1 MNSNISFLGI
11 ITKAGKVVSGDESV
25 LDTIRSGKA
34 KLVLVASDASDNTIK
49 KYTDKCSYY
58 RVDIKVVS
66 TKEELGMLTG
76 TSIRAVVAIVDEN
89 MANTLKSKIEKVWL

>member
-1 MNSNISFLGI
+1 MGL

-58 RVDIKVVS
+58 KVDIKVVS

-89 MANTLKSKIEKVWL
+89 MANTLKSKIEKV